1 MGKEQARK
9 LMNGFCRV
17 CSKCDGRGCEGEVPG
32 MGGKGSGSSFKA
44 NYDSLRKYKLNMRVF
59 SKIDEVDT
67 STKIFGK
74 NIDLPVM
81 AAPIGGV
88 DFNMSEELSEI
99 EYLNSVARGSKKAGT
114 IVSAGDGVRKYVL
127 DAGIKAA
134 NRYPD
139 SVIPF
144 LKPWAEKTLREKL
157 KKLKKETNV
166 TTIGMDVDTIGL
178 ATINLM
184 GKNIKPRPAKQV
196 MDIISDYSFNFIM
209 KGIMTVEEA
218 QEAVEAGVDAIYV
231 SNHGG
236 RVLDH
241 TPGVAKVLPEIV
253 KKVGDQVTILADGGI
268 RSGIDV
274 LKMIALGADAV
285 LIGRPVA
292 ISAFSDLEN
301 GVEDYFNNIKEELAN
316 AMLLTG
322 CSNISEIDKNIIY

>member
-9 LMNGFCRV
+9 YMKGFCRV
-17 CSKCDGRGCEGEVPG
+17 CPKCDGRGCEGEVPG
-32 MGGKGSGSSFKA
+32 MGGKGSGRSFKA
-44 NYDSLRKYKLNMRVF
+44 NYDSLREYKLKMRVF
-59 SKIDEVDT
+59 SKINKVDT
-67 STKIFGK
+67 TVNLFDNK
-74 NIDLPVM
+74 IDLPVM

-88 DFNMSEELSEI
+88 DFNMSEEISEI
-99 EYLNSVARGSKKAGT
+99 KYLNSVARGCKEAGT
-114 IVSAGDGVRKYVL
+114 YISAGDGVRKYVL
-127 DAGIKAA
+127 DAGIKVA
-134 NRYPD
+134 NKYPK

-157 KKLKKETNV
+157 NRLKKETEV

-178 ATINLM
+178 TTIDLM
-184 GKNIKPRPAKQV
+184 GKKIKPRPAKEL
-196 MDIISDYSFNFIM
+196 MDIINDYPFNFIM

-218 QEAVEAGVDAIYV
+218 REAVEAGVDAVYI

-241 TPGVAKVLPEIV
+241 TPGVAKVLPEIAAEI
-253 KKVGDQVTILADGGI
+253 GSEVTILADGGI
-268 RSGIDV
+268 RTGIDV

-285 LIGRPVA
+285 MIGRPVA

-301 GVEDYFNNIKEELAN
+301 GVENYFNNLKEELEN

-322 CSNISEIDKNIIY
+322 CSNISEINKDIIY